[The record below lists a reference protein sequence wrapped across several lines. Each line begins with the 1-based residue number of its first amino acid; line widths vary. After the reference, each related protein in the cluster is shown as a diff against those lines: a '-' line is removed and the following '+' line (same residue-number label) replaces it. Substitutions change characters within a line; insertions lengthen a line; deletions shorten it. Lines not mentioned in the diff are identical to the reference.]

1 MTVAV
6 LTVSIMASDN
16 NDIQQRKKLA
26 EQLLIKMEV
35 PQSMTKTFNMIFR
48 AQVAQMNKMRL
59 NAAQKATALK
69 VQKET
74 MELLQKELSWNN
86 IKSSIISVYAE
97 TFSVADLKAIIAF
110 YSSPAGKKFVQK
122 QPELQQRMMAM
133 QMNLMQKLQPKIM
146 AIVKKYS
153 PKGSSTGN

>member
-6 LTVSIMASDN
+6 LTVSIMASDSK
-16 NDIQQRKKLA
+16 DLKQRKQLA

-48 AQVAQMNKMRL
+48 AQVAQMNRMKL
-59 NAAQKATALK
+59 NDAQKTTALK

-97 TFSVADLKAIIAF
+97 TFSAADLKAIIAF

-146 AIVKKYS
+146 AIVRKYS
-153 PKGSSTGN
+153 PKGSPAGN